1 LTGRAPVA
9 GILGGTF
16 DPPHNGHIALAR
28 AALERLPIDRLV
40 VLVVAGPGHRQ
51 VFASADERLRL
62 AQAAFEI
69 FPAEVVLDDNA
80 FTVDAVRDAGFG
92 DALFIVGADEGA
104 AFPTWKDPEEVLRWV
119 RLAVGTRSGY
129 PPPDL
134 ERYGDRVVSFELDS
148 PEVSSTELRER
159 ASRGEPLEGLVPPS
173 VEAAIRET
181 GLYRGYTTS
190 EPEDRKSH

>member
-1 LTGRAPVA
+1 VT

-16 DPPHNGHIALAR
+16 DPPHAGHVALAR
-28 AALERLPIDRLV
+28 AALEQLPIDRLV
-40 VLVVAGPGHRQ
+40 VLVAADPGHRE
-51 VFASADERLRL
+51 VFAAPTDRLRL
-62 AQAAFEI
+62 AQAAFDGL
-69 FPAEVVLDDNA
+69 PAEVVLDDNA
-80 FTVDAVRDAGFG
+80 FTVDAVRGGRFD

-104 AFPTWKDPEEVLRWV
+104 AFPTWKDPDEVLRWV
-119 RLAVGTRSGY
+119 RLAVGTRSGF

-134 ERYGDRVVSFELDS
+134 SRYGDRVVSFQLES
-148 PEVSSTELRER
+148 PAVSSSEVRER
-159 ASRGEPLEGLVPPS
+159 ASRGGSLAGVVPPA